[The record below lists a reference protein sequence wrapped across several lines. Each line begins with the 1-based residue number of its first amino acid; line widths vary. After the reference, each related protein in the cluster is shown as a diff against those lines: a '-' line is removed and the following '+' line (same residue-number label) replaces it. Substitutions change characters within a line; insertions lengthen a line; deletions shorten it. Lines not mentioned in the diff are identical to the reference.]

1 MYLPKMTKA
10 EDAVTCQ
17 RFLDGFY
24 AEVGLQPDRH
34 PRGQLTLCEPVQ
46 HSGQINGVMTERL
59 PAGSGMLALLMS
71 KGRINALGEGRAV
84 QEGQINYLVRYCAAV
99 CSL

>member
-1 MYLPKMTKA
+1 MCLPKVTKA
-10 EDAVTCQ
+10 GHDVTCQ

-24 AEVGLQPDRH
+24 AEAGLQPDRH
-34 PRGQLTLCEPVQ
+34 PRGQLTSCEPVQ

-59 PAGSGMLALLMS
+59 PAGSGMLALLTS
-71 KGRINALGEGRAV
+71 QGRINALGEGRAE
-84 QEGQINYLVRYCAAV
+84 QEGQIDYLVRYCAAV